1 MDSEVMDVRLQSWI
15 PVLKAQAESGLN
27 KREFC
32 EKNGITENAF
42 YKWQRYV
49 RRKLLHDGLDLETM
63 IAPSG
68 SNESPTFVELPIR
81 GYSVG
86 RANWLFADTVTG
98 AEVNAAMY
106 SIVETAKA
114 NNVNPYTYIKYLI
127 EKMPEHLDSEG
138 NVTDRECLR
147 DMVPW
152 SDAFHSY
159 ERECTENRNR
169 MYSDMF
175 PAPVIPK
182 PPGKTAGA
190 SKDHAADTA

>member
-68 SNESPTFVELPIR
+68 SNESPAFVELPMAQPEQKQSCPGELVSSQKPSSMTLSFHGATIR
-81 GYSVG
+81 LEGSVDEEALSSVL
-86 RANWLFADTVTG
+86 RAV
-98 AEVNAAMY
+98 
-106 SIVETAKA
+106 K
-114 NNVNPYTYIKYLI
+114 
-127 EKMPEHLDSEG
+127 
-138 NVTDRECLR
+138 
-147 DMVPW
+147 
-152 SDAFHSY
+152 
-159 ERECTENRNR
+159 
-169 MYSDMF
+169 
-175 PAPVIPK
+175 
-182 PPGKTAGA
+182 
-190 SKDHAADTA
+190 HA